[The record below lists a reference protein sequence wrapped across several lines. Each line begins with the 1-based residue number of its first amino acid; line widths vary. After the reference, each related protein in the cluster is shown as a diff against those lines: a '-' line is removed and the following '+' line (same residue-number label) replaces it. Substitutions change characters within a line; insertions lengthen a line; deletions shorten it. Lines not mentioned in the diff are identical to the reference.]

1 MTESVALSAAPAHR
15 TPWETLIQRVG
26 RSFVELGGICS
37 KSPATSKSPARSG
50 CRTRWSVSAEQ
61 PAEQRNWVMLRAIHP
76 RQPCPTAWDAASA
89 SCSQYVSDF
98 GVDSSE
104 RLSGELVIVDV
115 GQPEDVG
122 GRRRTRGRLDEYALN
137 MFLDRIT
144 VDPERM
150 NGRPCVRD
158 LRVTVATVLGQLA
171 AGQTREQILADYPYL
186 EDEDITASLEY
197 GAARVSEREVQ
208 VARPA

>member
-1 MTESVALSAAPAHR
+1 VRERPFFPPALSKLR
-15 TPWETLIQRVG
+15 TQ
-26 RSFVELGGICS
+26 
-37 KSPATSKSPARSG
+37 
-50 CRTRWSVSAEQ
+50 AER
-61 PAEQRNWVMLRAIHP
+61 EEY
-76 RQPCPTAWDAASA
+76 D
-89 SCSQYVSDF
+89 
-98 GVDSSE
+98 
-104 RLSGELVIVDV
+104 GE
-115 GQPEDVG
+115 
-122 GRRRTRGRLDEYALN
+122 

-171 AGQTREQILADYPYL
+171 AGQTREQILVDYPYL